1 MSKTELSDFLN
12 KIQNQLE
19 TDTLDKKDNLLLLQ
33 FYTKS
38 IVSEKIDQ
46 TENRDPWDYFTL
58 GIYMYEVLCAID
70 K

>member
-12 KIQNQLE
+12 KIQTQLQS
-19 TDTLDKKDNLLLLQ
+19 DTLDEKDNLLLLQ

-38 IVSEKIDQ
+38 TATVPKSEQ
-46 TENRDPWDYFTL
+46 TEHDPWDYFTL